1 MAEAPPCLSRE
12 NHMPYIARA
21 RDRVRRRAGRLAGL
35 TAVSLLLGLAAPA
48 LPAQAA
54 DTAEATEVTEGL
66 ALWYKLDAASGSTV
80 TDASG
85 HGRDATVNGTA
96 DWSGTGEGLAFNGSD
111 TYLKV
116 PNDVMKGMN
125 AITVSLDVRIDSA
138 QSTPYFLYGFGNSS
152 GGSGNGYLFTTG
164 NSLRTSIASGNWST
178 EQTTKPADSH
188 NLTRAVWKHLTYT
201 QTGTTGVL
209 YEDGAEVGRN
219 TSVGITPG
227 SIGSGTTTANYI
239 GKSVYS
245 GDKLFK
251 GRIRDFRVYD
261 RALAASEVEQLA
273 LPVATQGVAD
283 DKAALSLGDTSGVT
297 ADLDLPRTGT
307 AGGSSISWASDAPSV
322 VSDTGQVTRPA
333 AGQPDGHA
341 TLTATLKK
349 GSVTDTKTFE
359 VTVLPDFDDRTAAEQ
374 AAQALTVHNLDD
386 VRGNLTLPT
395 TGSYGTDV
403 TWSSA
408 RPDVVSADGVAHRP
422 AHGDGATTVE
432 LTATVTKGEAKAT
445 RAFTA
450 KVPELPKRE
459 ALKGYMFSYF
469 TGEGTADGEQLYAAL
484 SKGDDPLKWREL
496 NDGKPVLTS
505 TLGEKGLR
513 DPFIIRSPEGDKF
526 YQIATDLRI
535 YGNGDWDASQRTGSK
550 SIMVWESTDLV
561 HWTNQRLVKVS
572 PDSAGNTWAPEAF
585 YDAQRGEYVV
595 FWASKLYDNDA
606 HSGDTYNRMMYA
618 TTRDFYTFS
627 EPKVW
632 IDRGYS
638 VIDSTVIAHDGTYFR
653 LSKDERNN
661 TSSTPNSKFIFE
673 EKSDSL
679 LDLSWDAVAEGIGKG
694 AMNAAEG
701 PLVFKSNTEDKWY
714 AFLDEFG
721 GRGYIPFETTDLAS
735 GTWTP
740 STGYDL
746 PAKPR
751 HGTVLPVTQAEYD
764 RLLRAYQPDQL
775 VTGVED
781 VTVKTRIGEAPVLPA
796 TVIAEYADGVK
807 RPVSVTW
814 EDVPASKYA
823 QAGAF
828 TVTGG
833 LPDGTALPVRAEV
846 TVSAEGPDVPADLLL
861 QYDFDETGGN
871 IARDASGHG
880 YHGTYVRTSD
890 FGTGVDGGS
899 FKMSGASDSPY
910 VKIPNGVLK
919 NAGSVTVSTY
929 AKWKG
934 GSNFQWLFGL
944 GPDSDKYLFA
954 TPSNGG
960 SSLYSAITKASWSAE
975 SKLTAGRQLTPGE
988 WRHVTVTLD
997 GTTGTMVLYVD
1008 GIEAARTTTTIKPS
1022 ELYDANKDYSGYIG
1036 RSLYSAD
1043 PYFGGE
1049 VDDFRI
1055 YDRAL
1060 TATEVM
1066 ELSGNTAGIA
1076 RATHPALKVDALIDN
1091 AGGTITLPMK
1101 EGTDLTALAPEFT
1114 LAHGAAISPA
1124 SGSVQDFSKPVTY
1137 EVTGSD
1143 GKKRSWTVSALVMR
1157 SPVLPGLNADPNI
1170 VRFGDT
1176 FYLYPTTDGFEGWS
1190 GTQFKAYSSTDLV
1203 HWKDHG
1209 VILDLGPDVSW
1220 ADSRAWAPT
1229 IAEKDGKYYFYFCAD
1244 ANIGV
1249 AVSDSPTGP
1258 FKDALGKPLL
1268 KAGQYS
1274 GQMIDPAVFTD
1285 DDGQSYLYWGNGR
1298 AYVAPLNA
1306 DMTSIDT
1313 SKVEDMTPSGYNEGT
1328 FVVKRKGTYY
1338 FMWSENDTRD
1348 ENYRVAYATGPSPTG
1363 PWTKHGVI
1371 LEKDLSLGI
1380 KGPGHHS
1387 VVHVPNTDDWY
1398 VAYHRFAI
1406 PGGDGTHRET
1416 TLDKLEFDAEGLI
1429 KKVVPT
1435 LTGIDPVTVVHA
1447 GADAGGKEGDAIPL
1461 NGTVSGAG
1469 GPKWTVEAGAPC
1481 TVTDPGAA
1489 RTTITCTDNGTYD
1502 VTLTGGRSSDTATV
1516 DVANAAPAITSAT
1529 GPKSAVSVR
1538 QRATVTA
1545 EFDDAGTRDTHTCA
1559 VDWKDGAD
1567 PTTGTVTGTTCRAEH
1582 TYTTPGIHR
1591 PVVTV
1596 TDDDGA
1602 SDRTTLPELVV
1613 YDRGAGPAVGVGV
1626 ITSPAG
1632 SYPAKPALTGKAA
1645 FSFAV
1650 GYGKGATVP
1659 TGKATFDFGP
1669 ARLKFRSTG
1678 SDWLV
1683 ITGSRAVYQGS
1694 GTVNGSG
1701 GYGFRITATDAPDT
1715 FRIRIWKKSTGDV
1728 VHDNLT
1734 GARTTGIV
1742 EIGGDPGGRAG

>member
-1 MAEAPPCLSRE
+1 MT
-12 NHMPYIARA
+12 YIARLRTRA
-21 RDRVRRRAGRLAGL
+21 RRWAGHLAGL
-35 TAVSLLLGLAAPA
+35 TAASLFLGLAAPVV
-48 LPAQAA
+48 PAQAA
-54 DTAEATEVTEGL
+54 DTADITEGL
-66 ALWYKLDAASGSTV
+66 ALWYKFDAASGSTV

-85 HGRDATVNGTA
+85 NGRDGTVNGTA
-96 DWSGTGEGLAFNGSD
+96 GWSGTGEGLAFNGSD
-111 TYLKV
+111 TYVKV
-116 PNDVMKGMN
+116 PDDVMKGMD
-125 AITVSLDVRIDSA
+125 AISVSMDVLIDSA

-152 GGSGNGYLFTTG
+152 GSNGNGYLFTTG
-164 NSLRTSIASGNWST
+164 NSFRTSIATGNWST
-178 EQTTKPADSH
+178 EQTTRPADSH
-188 NLTRAVWKHLTYT
+188 NLTRAVWKHVTYT

-209 YEDGAEVGRN
+209 YEDGVEVARN
-219 TSVGITPG
+219 TSVTITPG
-227 SIGSGTTTANYI
+227 AIGSGATTANHI

-245 GDKLFK
+245 GDKLFN
-251 GRIRDFRVYD
+251 GRMRDFRVYD
-261 RALAASEVEQLA
+261 RALAGSEVEQLA
-273 LPVATQGVAD
+273 LPVATQGVTD
-283 DKAALSLGDTSGVT
+283 DKAALSLGDTSAVT
-297 ADLDLPRTGT
+297 ADLDLPKTGT
-307 AGGSSISWASDAPSV
+307 AGGSTISWASDNPAV
-322 VSDTGQVTRPA
+322 VSDTGKVTRPA
-333 AGQPDGHA
+333 AGEPDGHA

-349 GSVTDTKTFE
+349 GTVTDTKRFD
-359 VTVLPDFDDRTAAEQ
+359 VTVLPAFDDETATRQAAE
-374 AAQALTVHNLDD
+374 ALTVHNLDD
-386 VRGNLTLPT
+386 ARGNLTLPA
-395 TGSYGTDV
+395 TGSYGTEV

-408 RPDVVSADGVAHRP
+408 KPDVISADGVVHRP
-422 AHGDGATTVE
+422 AHGEGATTVE
-432 LTATVTKGEAKAT
+432 LTATVTKGAAKTT
-445 RAFTA
+445 RTLTA
-450 KVPELPKRE
+450 KVPELPRQE

-535 YGNGDWDASQRTGSK
+535 YGNGDWDAAQRSGSK

-585 YDAQRGEYVV
+585 YDAERGEYVV
-595 FWASKLYDNDA
+595 FWASKLYDNEA

-618 TTRDFYTFS
+618 TTRDFHTFS

-638 VIDSTVIAHDGTYFR
+638 VIDSTVIRHDGTYYR

-679 LDLSWDAVAEGIGKG
+679 LDTSWTAVAEGIGKG
-694 AMNAAEG
+694 SMNAAEG
-701 PLVFKSNTEDKWY
+701 PLVFKSNTEEKWY

-721 GRGYIPFETTDLAS
+721 GRGYIPFETTDLDS
-735 GTWTP
+735 GVWTP

-751 HGTVLPVTQAEYD
+751 HGTVLPVTQSEYD

-775 VTGVED
+775 VESVED
-781 VTVKTRIGEAPVLPA
+781 ISVQTRVGEAPVLPA

-807 RPVSVTW
+807 RPVTVTW
-814 EDVPASKYA
+814 EDVPESLYA
-823 QAGAF
+823 QAGTF
-828 TVTGG
+828 TVTGS
-833 LPDGTALPVRAEV
+833 LPDGAAFPVRAEV
-846 TVSAEGPDVPADLLL
+846 TVSQEGPDVPADLVLH
-861 QYDFDETGGN
+861 YAFDETGGN
-871 IARDASGHG
+871 IARDSSGHG
-880 YHGTYVRTSD
+880 YHGTYVRTPD
-890 FGTGVDGGS
+890 FGTGVEGGS
-899 FKMSGASDSPY
+899 FRMSGGSSGSTTSPY
-910 VKIPNGVLK
+910 VRIPGGVLR
-919 NAGSVTVSTY
+919 NADSVTVSTY

-934 GSNFQWLFGL
+934 GDNFQWLFGL

-975 SKLTAGRQLTPGE
+975 SKLTAGSRLTPGE

-997 GTTGTMVLYVD
+997 GSTGTMVLYAD
-1008 GIEAARTTTTIKPS
+1008 GIEAARATGVTVKPS
-1022 ELYDANKDYSGYIG
+1022 ELYDAAKDYSGYIG

-1055 YDRAL
+1055 YNRAL
-1060 TATEVM
+1060 SSAEVM

-1076 RATHPALKVDALIDN
+1076 KATHPALKVDAIVDN
-1091 AGGTITLPMK
+1091 ADSRITLPMK

-1114 LAHGAAISPA
+1114 LARGASISPA
-1124 SGSVQDFSKPVTY
+1124 SGSVHDFTEPVKY

-1143 GKKRSWTVSALVMR
+1143 GKKRTWTVSALIMK

-1176 FYLYPTTDGFEGWS
+1176 FYIYPTTDGFEGWS
-1190 GTQFKAYSSTDLV
+1190 GTQFKAYSSKDLV
-1203 HWKDHG
+1203 HWEDHG

-1220 ADSRAWAPT
+1220 ADSRAWAPA
-1229 IAEKDGKYYFYFCAD
+1229 IEERNGKYYFYFCAD

-1268 KAGQYS
+1268 KAGQYP

-1285 DDGQSYLYWGNGR
+1285 DDGTPYLYWGNGR
-1298 AYVAPLNA
+1298 AYVVPLND
-1306 DMTSIDT
+1306 DMTSFDA
-1313 SKVEDMTPSGYNEGT
+1313 SKVKDMTPSGYNEGT
-1328 FVVKRKGTYY
+1328 FVIKREGTYY

-1363 PWTKHGVI
+1363 PWTKRGVI

-1387 VVHVPNTDDWY
+1387 VVQVPNTDDWY
-1398 VAYHRFAI
+1398 IAYHRFAI

-1416 TLDKLEFDAEGLI
+1416 TIDKLEFDSDGLI

-1435 LTGIDPVTVVHA
+1435 LTGIDPVTIVRA
-1447 GADAGGKEGDAIPL
+1447 GPDAEGIEGDEIQL
-1461 NGTVSGAG
+1461 GGTVSGAG
-1469 GPKWTVEAGAPC
+1469 SPKWTAEEGAPC
-1481 TVTDPGAA
+1481 TFGDPTAA
-1489 RTTITCTDNGTYD
+1489 RTTITCTDDGTYG
-1502 VTLTGGRSSDTATV
+1502 VTLTAGRGRDTATV
-1516 DVANAAPAITSAT
+1516 TVANAAPALTSAV
-1529 GPKSAVSVR
+1529 GPQSPLSVGKRAV
-1538 QRATVTA
+1538 VTA
-1545 EFDDAGTRDTHTCA
+1545 GFRDPGTGDTHTCA
-1559 VDWKDGAD
+1559 VDWKDGTE
-1567 PTTGTVTGTTCRAEH
+1567 PTAGTVTASGCEAAH
-1582 TYTTPGIHR
+1582 TYTTAGIRR

-1602 SDRTTLPELVV
+1602 SDRTTLPELIV
-1613 YDRGAGPAVGVGV
+1613 YDRAAGPAAGTGV

-1632 SYPAKPALTGKAA
+1632 ALPARPDLTGKAA
-1645 FSFAV
+1645 FSFAA
-1650 GYGKGATVP
+1650 GYEKGSVRPSGKVA
-1659 TGKATFDFGP
+1659 FDFG
-1669 ARLKFRSTG
+1669 AGRLKFRSTG

-1683 ITGSRAVYQGS
+1683 VTGSKAVHQGS
-1694 GTVNGSG
+1694 GTVNGTS
-1701 GYGFRITATDAPDT
+1701 GYGFRVTATDGPDT
-1715 FRIRIWKKSTGDV
+1715 FRIKIWKKSTGEV
-1728 VHDNLT
+1728 VYDNST
-1734 GARTTGIV
+1734 AARA
-1742 EIGGDPGGRAG
+1742 IGFITVGVHRP

>member
-1 MAEAPPCLSRE
+1 
-12 NHMPYIARA
+12 MPYIARV
-21 RDRVRRRAGRLAGL
+21 RVRARRLASRLAGL
-35 TAVSLLLGLAAPA
+35 TAASLLLGLAGPA

-54 DTAEATEVTEGL
+54 GTTEAAEITDGL
-66 ALWYKLDAASGSTV
+66 ALWYKLDATSGSTA

-85 HGRDATVNGTA
+85 NGRDGTVSGAA
-96 DWSGTGEGLAFNGSD
+96 DWSGTGQGLAFNGSD
-111 TYLKV
+111 TYIKV
-116 PNDVMKGMN
+116 PNDVMKGMD
-125 AITVSLDVRIDSA
+125 AITVSMDVRIDA
-138 QSTPYFLYGFGNSS
+138 TQTTPYFLYGFGNSS
-152 GGSGNGYLFTTG
+152 GSSGNGYLFTTG
-164 NSLRTSIASGNWST
+164 NSFRTSIATGNWST
-178 EQTTKPADSH
+178 EQTTRPADSH
-188 NLTRAVWKHLTYT
+188 NLTRSVWKHITYT
-201 QTGTTGVL
+201 QSATTGVL
-209 YEDGAEVGRN
+209 YEDGVQVGRN
-219 TSVGITPG
+219 TSVSITPG
-227 SIGSGTTTANYI
+227 SIGSGTTTANHI

-251 GRIRDFRVYD
+251 GSIRDFRVYD
-261 RALAASEVEQLA
+261 RALADSEVEQLS
-273 LPVATQGVAD
+273 LPVSTQGIAD
-283 DKAALSLGDTSGVT
+283 DKAALSLGDTSAVV
-297 ADLDLPRTGT
+297 ADLDLPKTGT
-307 AGGSSISWASDAPSV
+307 AGGSTISWTSDNPAA
-322 VSDTGQVTRPA
+322 VSDSGKVTRPA
-333 AGQPDGHA
+333 AGQPDAHA
-341 TLTATLKK
+341 TLTAALKK
-349 GSVTDTKTFE
+349 GTVTDTKTFE
-359 VTVLPDFDDRTAAEQ
+359 VTVLADFDDRTATEQ
-374 AAQALTVHNLDD
+374 AAAALTVHNLDD
-386 VRGNLTLPT
+386 VRGNLTLPA
-395 TGSYGTDV
+395 TGAHGTSV

-408 RPDVVSADGVAHRP
+408 NPEVISPDGLVHRP
-422 AHGDGATTVE
+422 AHGTGATTVE
-432 LTATVTKGEAKAT
+432 LTATVTKGEASTT

-450 KVPELPKRE
+450 KVPELPKHE

-469 TGEGTADGEQLYAAL
+469 TGEGTSDGEQLYAAL
-484 SKGDDPLKWREL
+484 SKGNDPLHWREL

-595 FWASKLYDNDA
+595 FWASKLYDNEA

-618 TTRDFYTFS
+618 TTRDFHTFS

-638 VIDSTVIAHDGTYFR
+638 VIDSTVIQHDGTYFR

-673 EKSDSL
+673 EKSNSL

-694 AMNAAEG
+694 SMSAAEG

-775 VTGVED
+775 VEGVED
-781 VTVKTRIGEAPVLPA
+781 VSVKTGIGQAPVLPA
-796 TVIAEYADGVK
+796 TVIATYADGVK
-807 RPVSVTW
+807 RPVAVTW
-814 EDVPASKYA
+814 EDVPESKYA
-823 QAGAF
+823 QAGTF
-828 TVTGG
+828 TVTGS
-833 LPDGTALPVRAEV
+833 LPDGAAIPVRAEV
-846 TVSAEGPDVPADLLL
+846 TVSADGPDVPADLLVH
-861 QYDFDETGGN
+861 YGFDETGGN
-871 IARDASGHG
+871 IARDSSGHG
-880 YHGTYVRTSD
+880 HHGTYVRTPD
-890 FGTGVDGGS
+890 FGTGVDDGS
-899 FKMSGASDSPY
+899 FKMSGDDRSPY

-919 NAGSVTVSTY
+919 NADSVTVSTY

-934 GSNFQWLFGL
+934 GDNFQWLFGL

-975 SKLTAGRQLTPGE
+975 SKLTAGSRLTPGE
-988 WRHVTVTLD
+988 WQHVTVTLD
-997 GTTGTMVLYVD
+997 GSTGTMVLYVD

-1036 RSLYSAD
+1036 RSLYAAD

-1049 VDDFRI
+1049 VDDFRV

-1060 TATEVM
+1060 TAAEVM

-1076 RATHPALKVDALIDN
+1076 KATHPALKVDALIDN
-1091 AGGTITLPMK
+1091 SGSRITLPMK

-1143 GKKRSWTVSALVMR
+1143 GKKRSWTVSALVMK

-1176 FYLYPTTDGFEGWS
+1176 YYLYPTTDGFEGWS

-1229 IAEKDGKYYFYFCAD
+1229 MAEKDGKYYFYFSAD

-1258 FKDALGKPLL
+1258 FKDALGQPLL

-1285 DDGQSYLYWGNGR
+1285 DDGRSYLYWGNGR
-1298 AYVAPLNA
+1298 AYVAPLND

-1313 SKVEDMTPSGYNEGT
+1313 SQVKDITPSGYREAT
-1328 FVVKRKGTYY
+1328 FVIKRAGTYY

-1348 ENYRVAYATGPSPTG
+1348 EDYRVAYATGPSPTG

-1371 LEKDLSLGI
+1371 LEKNLSLGI

-1387 VVHVPNTDDWY
+1387 VVHVPKTDEWY
-1398 VAYHRFAI
+1398 IAYHRFAI

-1416 TLDKLEFDAEGLI
+1416 TVDKLEFDSDGLLE
-1429 KKVVPT
+1429 KVVPT
-1435 LTGIDPVTVVHA
+1435 LTGIDPIVNRA
-1447 GADAGGKEGDAIPL
+1447 
-1461 NGTVSGAG
+1461 
-1469 GPKWTVEAGAPC
+1469 PK
-1481 TVTDPGAA
+1481 
-1489 RTTITCTDNGTYD
+1489 
-1502 VTLTGGRSSDTATV
+1502 
-1516 DVANAAPAITSAT
+1516 ITSAT
-1529 GPKSAVSVR
+1529 GPTAPVAAGHRTTVR
-1538 QRATVTA
+1538 A
-1545 EFDDAGTRDTHTCA
+1545 EFRDADVGDTHTCR
-1559 VDWKDGAD
+1559 VDWRDGTE
-1567 PTTGTVTGTTCRAEH
+1567 PTAGTVDGTTCRAEH
-1582 TYTTPGIHR
+1582 TYAKAGILH

-1596 TDDDGA
+1596 TDNDDG
-1602 SDRTTLPELVV
+1602 SDRTTLPELIV
-1613 YDRGAGPAVGVGV
+1613 YDRAAGPALGAGL

-1632 SYPAKPALTGKAA
+1632 AYPAKPALTGKAA
-1645 FSFAV
+1645 FSFAAA
-1650 GYGKGATVP
+1650 YAKGAAVP
-1659 TGKATFDFGP
+1659 TGKASLDFGP

-1683 ITGSRAVYQGS
+1683 VTGTQAVYQGS
-1694 GTVNGSG
+1694 GTVAGSG
-1701 GYGFRITATDAPDT
+1701 GYGFRITATDGPDT

-1728 VHDNLT
+1728 VYDNLS
-1734 GARTTGIV
+1734 GAKAMGVV
-1742 EIGGDPGGRAG
+1742 EVGGALR

>member
-1 MAEAPPCLSRE
+1 
-12 NHMPYIARA
+12 MPYIARA

-54 DTAEATEVTEGL
+54 ATAEAAEVTDGL

-116 PNDVMKGMN
+116 PNDVMKGMA
-125 AITVSLDVRIDSA
+125 AITVSLDVRIDAA

-152 GGSGNGYLFTTG
+152 GGNGNGYLFTTG
-164 NSLRTSIASGNWST
+164 NSLRTSVASGNWST

-209 YEDGAEVGRN
+209 YEDGVEVGRN
-219 TSVGITPG
+219 TAVGITPG

-261 RALAASEVEQLA
+261 RALASSEVEQLA

-283 DKAALSLGDTSGVT
+283 DKAALSLGDTTAVT

-322 VSDTGQVTRPA
+322 VSATGGVTRPA

-349 GSVTDTKTFE
+349 GTVTDTRTFE

-386 VRGNLTLPT
+386 VRGNVTLPSS
-395 TGSYGTDV
+395 GSYGTAV

-408 RPDVVSADGVAHRP
+408 RPDVVSADGVVHRP

-445 RAFTA
+445 RTFTA
-450 KVPELPKRE
+450 KVPELPRQE

-585 YDAQRGEYVV
+585 YDAKLGEYVV
-595 FWASKLYDNDA
+595 FWASKLYDNEA

-638 VIDSTVIAHDGTYFR
+638 VIDSTVIQHDGTYFR

-781 VTVKTRIGEAPVLPA
+781 VTVKTRIGAAPVLPG

-823 QAGAF
+823 QAGVF
-828 TVTGG
+828 TVTGS

-846 TVSAEGPDVPADLLL
+846 TVSEEGPDVPADLLL
-861 QYDFDETGGN
+861 RYDFDETDGN

-880 YHGTYVRTSD
+880 YHGTYVRTPD
-890 FGTGVDGGS
+890 FGTGVEGGS

-910 VKIPNGVLK
+910 VKIPNGVLR
-919 NAGSVTVSTY
+919 NADSVTVSTY

-934 GSNFQWLFGL
+934 GDSFQWLFGL

-988 WRHVTVTLD
+988 WQHVTVTLD

-1060 TATEVM
+1060 TAAEVM

-1076 RATHPALKVDALIDN
+1076 KATHPALKVDALVDN

-1143 GKKRSWTVSALVMR
+1143 GKKRTWTVSALIMK

-1176 FYLYPTTDGFEGWS
+1176 FYIYPTTDGFEGWS

-1220 ADSRAWAPT
+1220 ADSRAWAPA

-1268 KAGQYS
+1268 KAGQLS

-1285 DDGQSYLYWGNGR
+1285 DDGQSYLYWGNGH
-1298 AYVAPLNA
+1298 AYVAPLNS

-1313 SKVEDMTPSGYNEGT
+1313 SKVKDITPSGYNEGT
-1328 FVVKRKGTYY
+1328 FVIKRKGTYY

-1398 VAYHRFAI
+1398 IAYHRFAI

-1416 TLDKLEFDAEGLI
+1416 TVDKLEFDAEGMI

-1447 GADAGGKEGDAIPL
+1447 GPDGSGKEGDAIPL

-1481 TVTDPGAA
+1481 TVADPGAA
-1489 RTTITCTDNGTYD
+1489 RTTITCADNGTYD
-1502 VTLTGGRSSDTATV
+1502 VTLTGGRGSDTATV

-1529 GPKSAVSVR
+1529 GPTSAVSVR

-1545 EFDDAGTRDTHTCA
+1545 DFGDAGTRDSHTCT
-1559 VDWKDGAD
+1559 VDWKDGTAPAD
-1567 PTTGTVTGTTCRAEH
+1567 GTVTGSVCRAEH
-1582 TYTTPGIHR
+1582 VYTKAGIHR
-1591 PVVTV
+1591 PVIKV

-1602 SDRTTLPELVV
+1602 SDSSALPELVV
-1613 YDRGAGPAVGVGV
+1613 YDRGAGPALGAGV
-1626 ITSPAG
+1626 ITSTAG
-1632 SYPAKPALTGKAA
+1632 AYPASPAVTGKAA

-1650 GYGKGATVP
+1650 AYGWGAAVL
-1659 TGKATFDFGP
+1659 TGKAAFDFGP
-1669 ARLKFRSTG
+1669 AKLKFRSTG

-1701 GYGFRITATDAPDT
+1701 GYGFRITATDGPDT
-1715 FRIRIWKKSTGDV
+1715 FRIKIWKKSTGDV
-1728 VHDNLT
+1728 VYDNLT
-1734 GARTTGIV
+1734 GARTTGVVKIA
-1742 EIGGDPGGRAG
+1742 DNPGGREG

>member
-1 MAEAPPCLSRE
+1 MTHVARCARPHS
-12 NHMPYIARA
+12 RA
-21 RDRVRRRAGRLAGL
+21 RRWAGHLAGL
-35 TAVSLLLGLAAPA
+35 TAASMLLTLAGPAAPA
-48 LPAQAA
+48 QAEPAAPAAEAA
-54 DTAEATEVTEGL
+54 DITDGL
-66 ALWYKLDAASGSTV
+66 ALWYKLDASSGGTV

-85 HGRDATVNGTA
+85 NGRNGTVSGTA
-96 DWSGTGEGLAFNGSD
+96 DWSASGQGLAFNGSD
-111 TYLKV
+111 TYIKV
-116 PNDVMKGMN
+116 PDDVMKGMDS
-125 AITVSLDVRIDSA
+125 ITVSMDVLIDSA
-138 QSTPYFLYGFGNSS
+138 QSTPYFLYGFGNTSA
-152 GGSGNGYLFTTG
+152 GTGNGYLFTTG
-164 NSLRTSIASGNWST
+164 NSFRTSVATGNWST
-178 EQTTKPADSH
+178 EQTTKPSDSH
-188 NLTRAVWKHLTYT
+188 NLTRGVWKHITYA
-201 QTGTTGVL
+201 QTGSTGVL
-209 YEDGAEVGRN
+209 YEDGVEVGRN
-219 TSVGITPG
+219 SSVTTTPG
-227 SIGSGTTTANYI
+227 AIGSGTTKANYI
-239 GKSVYS
+239 GKSVYD

-261 RALAASEVEQLA
+261 RALDGPEVEQLS

-283 DKAALSLGDTSGVT
+283 DKDALSLGDTSGVT
-297 ADLDLPRTGT
+297 SDLDLPGTGP
-307 AGGSSISWASDAPSV
+307 AGGSSISWDSDNPSV
-322 VSDTGQVTRPA
+322 VSDTGQVTRPE
-333 AGQPDGHA
+333 AGSPDGRA

-349 GSVTDTKTFE
+349 GTVTGTKTFDI
-359 VTVLPDFDDRTAAEQ
+359 TVRPALDDDAATRQAAE
-374 AAQALTVHNLDD
+374 ALTVHNLDD
-386 VRGNLTLPT
+386 ARGNLTLPKS
-395 TGSYGTDV
+395 GKYGTAV

-408 RPDVVSADGVAHRP
+408 RPDVLSADGEVHRP

-445 RAFTA
+445 RVMTA
-450 KVPELPKRE
+450 EVPELPAE
-459 ALKGYMFSYF
+459 AALKGYMFSYF
-469 TGEGTADGEQLYAAL
+469 TGEGTSDGEQLYAAL
-484 SKGDDPLKWREL
+484 SKGNDPLHWREL

-585 YDAQRGEYVV
+585 YDAERGEYVV
-595 FWASKLYDNDA
+595 FWASKLYDNAD

-638 VIDSTVIAHDGTYFR
+638 VIDSTMIRHDGTYYR

-661 TSSTPNSKFIFE
+661 SSSTPNSKFIFE
-673 EKSDSL
+673 EKSDSIL
-679 LDLSWDAVAEGIGKG
+679 NPSWTAVAEGIGKG

-701 PLVFKSNTEDKWY
+701 PLVFKSNTEEKWY

-721 GRGYIPFETTDLAS
+721 GRGYIPFETTDLDS

-764 RLLRAYQPDQL
+764 RLLRAYQPDQ
-775 VTGVED
+775 VVRSVES
-781 VTVKTRIGEAPVLPA
+781 VSVKTGIGRAPVLPA

-807 RPVSVTW
+807 RPVAVTW
-814 EDVPASKYA
+814 ENVPASKYA
-823 QAGAF
+823 QAGTF
-828 TVTGG
+828 TVTGS
-833 LPDGTALPVRAEV
+833 LPDGAALPVRAEV
-846 TVSAEGPDVPADLLL
+846 TVSDEGPDIPADLLL
-861 QYDFDETGGN
+861 HYDFDETGGS
-871 IARDASGHG
+871 IARDSSGHG
-880 YHGTYVRTSD
+880 HHGTYVRTPE
-890 FGTGVDGGS
+890 FGTGVEGGS
-899 FKMSGASDSPY
+899 FKMSGDSDSPY

-919 NAGSVTVSTY
+919 NADSVTVSTY

-934 GSNFQWLFGL
+934 GSSFQWLFGL

-975 SKLTAGRQLTPGE
+975 SKLTAGSQLTPGQ

-997 GTTGTMVLYVD
+997 GTTGTMVLYAD
-1008 GIEAARTTTTIKPS
+1008 GVEAARTTTTIKPS
-1022 ELYDANKDYSGYIG
+1022 ELYDAAKDHSGYIG
-1036 RSLYSAD
+1036 RSLYAAD

-1049 VDDFRI
+1049 VDDFRV

-1060 TATEVM
+1060 SGAEVM
-1066 ELSGNTAGIA
+1066 ELSGNTTGIA
-1076 RATHPALKVDALIDN
+1076 KATHPQLKVDALIDN

-1101 EGTDLTALAPEFT
+1101 AGADLTALAPEFA
-1114 LAHGAAISPA
+1114 LAEGASISPA
-1124 SGSVQDFSKPVTY
+1124 SGSVRDFTRPVTY

-1143 GKKRSWTVSALVMR
+1143 GKKRTWKVSALIMKT
-1157 SPVLPGLNADPNI
+1157 PVLPGLNADPNI

-1176 FYLYPTTDGFEGWS
+1176 FYIYPTTDGFEGWS

-1220 ADSRAWAPT
+1220 ADSRAWAPAMT
-1229 IAEKDGKYYFYFCAD
+1229 EKDGKYYFYFCAD

-1268 KAGQYS
+1268 KAGDFR

-1285 DDGQSYLYWGNGR
+1285 DDGKQYLYWGNGR
-1298 AYVAPLNA
+1298 AYVVPLSD

-1313 SKVEDMTPSGYNEGT
+1313 SKVTDITPSGYNEGT
-1328 FVVKRKGTYY
+1328 FVIKRKGTYY

-1363 PWTKHGVI
+1363 PWTKQGVI

-1398 VAYHRFAI
+1398 IAYHRFAI

-1416 TLDKLEFDAEGLI
+1416 TIDKLEFDSDGLI

-1435 LTGIDPVTVVHA
+1435 LGGIDPVTVVRA
-1447 GADAGGKEGDAIPL
+1447 GPDAGGTEGEAITL
-1461 NGTVSGAG
+1461 AGTVSGAG
-1469 GPKWTVEAGAPC
+1469 TPKWTVQDGAPC
-1481 TVTDPGAA
+1481 AVKDPAAA
-1489 RTTITCTDNGTYD
+1489 RTTLTCTDDGTFQ
-1502 VTLTGGRSSDTATV
+1502 VTLTGGRGTDTATV
-1516 DVANAAPAITSAT
+1516 KVSNAAPTITSAK
-1529 GPKSAVSVR
+1529 GPGSPVPVGKAAV
-1538 QRATVTA
+1538 VTA
-1545 EFDDAGTRDTHTCA
+1545 SFVDAGTADRHTCR
-1559 VDWKDGAD
+1559 VDWKDGSR
-1567 PTTGTVTGTTCRAEH
+1567 PTTGTVTDSGCRAAH
-1582 TYTTPGIHR
+1582 VYDDAGIHR

-1596 TDDDGA
+1596 TDDDEGT
-1602 SDRTTLPELVV
+1602 DTTTLAELIV
-1613 YDRGAGPAVGVGV
+1613 YDRAAGPAAGAGT

-1632 SYPAKPALTGKAA
+1632 AYPARPVLTGKAA
-1645 FSFAV
+1645 FTLGAQ
-1650 GYGKGATVP
+1650 YRKGATVP
-1659 TGKATFDFGP
+1659 TGKATFVLGS
-1669 ARLKFRSTG
+1669 ARLTFRSTG

-1683 ITGSRAVYQGS
+1683 VNGSQAVYQGT
-1694 GTVNGSG
+1694 GTVGGKSG
-1701 GYGFRITATDAPDT
+1701 YAFRVTATDGPDS
-1715 FRIRIWKKSTGDV
+1715 FRIKIWKKSTGDV
-1728 VHDNLT
+1728 LYDNKT
-1734 GARTTGIV
+1734 GARTKGIIT
-1742 EIGGDPGGRAG
+1742 IGNHRR

>member
-1 MAEAPPCLSRE
+1 
-12 NHMPYIARA
+12 MPYIARA

-54 DTAEATEVTEGL
+54 ATTEAAEVTDGL

-116 PNDVMKGMN
+116 PNDVMKGMA
-125 AITVSLDVRIDSA
+125 AITVSLDVRIDAA

-152 GGSGNGYLFTTG
+152 GGNGNGYLFTTG
-164 NSLRTSIASGNWST
+164 NSLRTSVASGNWST

-201 QTGTTGVL
+201 QSGTTGVL
-209 YEDGAEVGRN
+209 YEDGVEVGRN
-219 TSVGITPG
+219 TAVGITPG

-261 RALAASEVEQLA
+261 RALASSEVEQLA

-283 DKAALSLGDTSGVT
+283 DKAALSLGDTTAVT

-322 VSDTGQVTRPA
+322 VSATGEVTRPA

-349 GSVTDTKTFE
+349 GTVTDTRTFE

-386 VRGNLTLPT
+386 VRGNLTLPSS
-395 TGSYGTDV
+395 GSYGTAV

-408 RPDVVSADGVAHRP
+408 RPDVVSADGVVHRP

-445 RAFTA
+445 RTFTA
-450 KVPELPKRE
+450 KVPELPRQE

-585 YDAQRGEYVV
+585 YDAKLGEYVV
-595 FWASKLYDNDA
+595 FWASKLYDNEA

-638 VIDSTVIAHDGTYFR
+638 VIDSTVIQHDGTYFR

-781 VTVKTRIGEAPVLPA
+781 VTVKTRIGAAPVLPG

-823 QAGAF
+823 QAGVF
-828 TVTGG
+828 TVTGS

-846 TVSAEGPDVPADLLL
+846 TVSEEGPDVPADLLL
-861 QYDFDETGGN
+861 RYDFDETDGN

-880 YHGTYVRTSD
+880 YHGTYVRTPD
-890 FGTGVDGGS
+890 FGTGVEGGS

-910 VKIPNGVLK
+910 VKIPNGVLR
-919 NAGSVTVSTY
+919 NADSVTVSTY

-934 GSNFQWLFGL
+934 GDSFQWLFGL

-988 WRHVTVTLD
+988 WQHVTVTLD

-1043 PYFGGE
+1043 PSFGGE

-1060 TATEVM
+1060 TAAEVM

-1076 RATHPALKVDALIDN
+1076 KATHPALKVDALVDN

-1143 GKKRSWTVSALVMR
+1143 GKKRTWTVSALIMK

-1176 FYLYPTTDGFEGWS
+1176 FYIYPTTDGFEGWS

-1268 KAGQYS
+1268 KAGQLS

-1285 DDGQSYLYWGNGR
+1285 DDGQSYLYWGNGH
-1298 AYVAPLNA
+1298 AYVAPLNS

-1313 SKVEDMTPSGYNEGT
+1313 SKVKDITPSGYNEGT
-1328 FVVKRKGTYY
+1328 FVIKRKGTYY

-1398 VAYHRFAI
+1398 IVYHRFAI

-1416 TLDKLEFDAEGLI
+1416 TVDKLEFDAEGMI

-1447 GADAGGKEGDAIPL
+1447 GPDGSGKEGDAIPL

-1481 TVTDPGAA
+1481 TVADPGAA
-1489 RTTITCTDNGTYD
+1489 RTTITCADNGTYD
-1502 VTLTGGRSSDTATV
+1502 VTLTGGRGSDTATV

-1545 EFDDAGTRDTHTCA
+1545 DFGDAGTRDSHTCT
-1559 VDWKDGAD
+1559 VDWKDGAAPAD
-1567 PTTGTVTGTTCRAEH
+1567 GTVTGSVCRAEH
-1582 TYTTPGIHR
+1582 VYTKAGIHR
-1591 PVVTV
+1591 PVIKV

-1602 SDRTTLPELVV
+1602 SDSSALPELIV
-1613 YDRGAGPAVGVGV
+1613 YDRGAGPALGAGV
-1626 ITSPAG
+1626 ITSTAG
-1632 SYPAKPALTGKAA
+1632 AYPASPAVTGKAA

-1650 GYGKGATVP
+1650 AYGWGAAVL
-1659 TGKATFDFGP
+1659 TGKAAFDFGP
-1669 ARLKFRSTG
+1669 AKLKFRSTG

-1701 GYGFRITATDAPDT
+1701 GYGFRITATDGPDT
-1715 FRIRIWKKSTGDV
+1715 FRIKIWKKSTGDV
-1728 VHDNLT
+1728 VYDNLT
-1734 GARTTGIV
+1734 GARTTGVVKIA
-1742 EIGGDPGGRAG
+1742 DNPGGREG

>member
-1 MAEAPPCLSRE
+1 MTHIPRLRS
-12 NHMPYIARA
+12 RA
-21 RDRVRRRAGRLAGL
+21 RRWAGRLAGT
-35 TAVSLLLGLAAPA
+35 TAASLLLGLLGTATPV
-48 LPAQAA
+48 QAA
-54 DTAEATEVTEGL
+54 EVADVTDGL
-66 ALWYKLDAASGSTV
+66 ALWYKLDGPSGV

-85 HGRDATVNGTA
+85 HGRNGTVQGTA
-96 DWSGTGEGLAFNGSD
+96 DWSGQGLAFNGTD
-111 TYLKV
+111 TYVKV
-116 PNDVMKGMN
+116 PNDVMKGMT
-125 AITVSLDVRIDSA
+125 AITVSTDVLIDA
-138 QSTPYFLYGFGNSS
+138 TQSTPYFLYGFGNSS
-152 GGSGNGYLFTTG
+152 GGNGNGYLFTTG
-164 NSLRTSIASGNWST
+164 NSFRTSIATGNWST
-178 EQTTKPADSH
+178 EQTTRPADSH
-188 NLTRAVWKHLTYT
+188 NLTRAVWKHITYT

-209 YEDGAEVGRN
+209 YEDGVEVARN
-219 TSVGITPG
+219 TSVTITPG
-227 SIGSGTTTANYI
+227 AVGSGTTTANYI

-283 DKAALSLGDTSGVT
+283 DEAALSLGDTSAVV

-307 AGGSSISWASDAPSV
+307 AGGSTITWASDTPSV
-322 VSDTGQVTRPA
+322 VSDSGKVTRPA
-333 AGQPDGHA
+333 AGEPDGHA

-349 GSVTDTKTFE
+349 GSVTATKSFE
-359 VTVLPDFDDRTAAEQ
+359 VTVLASFDDAAATRQ
-374 AAQALTVHNLDD
+374 AADSLAVHNLDD
-386 VRGNLTLPT
+386 VRGNLTLPA
-395 TGSYGTDV
+395 TGAYGTAV

-408 RPDVVSADGVAHRP
+408 QPDVVSADGVVHRP
-422 AHGDGATTVE
+422 AHGAGATAVE
-432 LTATVTKGEAKAT
+432 LTATVTKGDAKAT
-445 RAFTA
+445 RVFTA
-450 KVPELPKRE
+450 KVPELPAPA
-459 ALKGYMFSYF
+459 ALKGYLFSYF
-469 TGEGTADGEQLYAAL
+469 TGEGTADGEQLYFAL
-484 SKGDDPLKWREL
+484 SKGNDPLKWREL
-496 NDGKPVLTS
+496 NDGRPVLTS
-505 TLGEKGLR
+505 SLGEQGLR

-595 FWASKLYDNDA
+595 FWASKLYDNEA

-638 VIDSTVIAHDGTYFR
+638 VIDSTVIRHDGTYYR

-679 LDLSWDAVAEGIGKG
+679 LSTSWTAVAEGIGKG

-701 PLVFKSNTEDKWY
+701 PLVFKSNTEEKWY

-721 GRGYIPFETTDLAS
+721 GRGYIPFETTDLDS
-735 GTWTP
+735 GVWTP

-746 PAKPR
+746 PARPR

-764 RLLRAYQPDQL
+764 RLLRTYQPDQL
-775 VTGVED
+775 VASAED
-781 VTVKTRIGEAPVLPA
+781 VTVKTRVGEAPVLPA
-796 TVIAEYADGVK
+796 TVIAEYADGVR
-807 RPVSVTW
+807 RPVAVTW
-814 EDVPASKYA
+814 DDVPASAYA

-828 TVTGG
+828 TVNGG
-833 LPDGTALPVRAEV
+833 LQDGSAFAVHAEV

-861 QYDFDETGGN
+861 RYDFDETSGN
-871 IARDASGHG
+871 IARDTSGHG
-880 YHGTYVRTSD
+880 YHGTYVRTPD
-890 FGTGVDGGS
+890 FGTGVHGGS
-899 FKMSGASDSPY
+899 FKMSGDSATSPY
-910 VKIPNGVLK
+910 VRIPNGVLK
-919 NAGSVTVSTY
+919 NADSVTVSTY

-934 GSNFQWLFGL
+934 GNSFQWLFGL
-944 GPDSDKYLFA
+944 GPDSNKYLFA

-975 SKLTAGRQLTPGE
+975 SKLTAGSQLTPGE

-997 GTTGTMVLYVD
+997 GRTGTMVLYVD

-1060 TATEVM
+1060 SAAEVM

-1076 RATHPALKVDALIDN
+1076 KATHPSLKVDAIVDN
-1091 AGGTITLPMK
+1091 AHGSITLPMK

-1124 SGSVQDFSKPVTY
+1124 SGSVHDFSEPVTY

-1143 GKKRSWTVSALVMR
+1143 GKKRSWTVSALVMK

-1229 IAEKDGKYYFYFCAD
+1229 IAEKDGKYYFYFSAD

-1268 KAGQYS
+1268 KAGQLT

-1285 DDGQSYLYWGNGR
+1285 DDGQSYLYFGNGR
-1298 AYVAPLNA
+1298 GYVVPLNA
-1306 DMTSIDT
+1306 DMVSFDA
-1313 SKVEDMTPSGYNEGT
+1313 SKVKDITPSGYNEGS
-1328 FVVKRKGTYY
+1328 FVIKRDGTYY

-1363 PWTKHGVI
+1363 PWTKRGVI

-1380 KGPGHHS
+1380 KGTGHHS
-1387 VVHVPNTDDWY
+1387 VVHVPGTDDWY
-1398 VAYHRFAI
+1398 IAYHRFAI

-1416 TLDKLEFDAEGLI
+1416 TVDKLEFDADGLI

-1435 LTGIDPVTVVHA
+1435 LTSVDPVGIAHA
-1447 GADAGGKEGDAIPL
+1447 GPDASGTEGDAIAL
-1461 NGTVSGAG
+1461 TGTVSGAG
-1469 GPKWTVEAGAPC
+1469 SPRWTIEKGAPC
-1481 TVTDPGAA
+1481 TLTDADAA
-1489 RTTITCTDNGTYD
+1489 RTTLTCTDDGSYR
-1502 VTLTGGRSSDTATV
+1502 VTLTAGRSSDTATV
-1516 DVANAAPAITSAT
+1516 TVANAAPAISSAS
-1529 GPKSAVSVR
+1529 GPKSPVSVR
-1538 QRATVTA
+1538 QRAVVSA
-1545 EFDDAGTRDTHTCA
+1545 VFGDPGTSDTHTCA
-1559 VDWKDGAD
+1559 VDWKDGTE
-1567 PTTGTVTGTTCRAEH
+1567 PTPGTVTASGCRAEH
-1582 TYTTPGIHR
+1582 TYTKAGLHR

-1602 SDRTTLPELVV
+1602 SDSTTLPELVV
-1613 YDRGAGPAVGVGV
+1613 YDRAAGPAAGAGIVR
-1626 ITSPAG
+1626 SPAG
-1632 SYPAKPALTGKAA
+1632 AYPAGPKLTGKAA
-1645 FSFAV
+1645 FSFTAEYRAGAV
-1650 GYGKGATVP
+1650 VP
-1659 TGKATFDFGP
+1659 TGKVTFDFGP
-1669 ARLKFRSTG
+1669 ARLKFRSTTA
-1678 SDWLV
+1678 DWLV
-1683 ITGSRAVYQGS
+1683 VTGSRAVLQGS
-1694 GTVNGSG
+1694 GTVGGKSG
-1701 GYGFRITATDAPDT
+1701 YAFRITALDGTPDI
-1715 FRIRIWKKSTGDV
+1715 FRIRIWQKSTGTV
-1728 VHDNLT
+1728 VYDN
-1734 GARTTGIV
+1734 GALGKVSGAVTVGVRRG
-1742 EIGGDPGGRAG
+1742 